1 MTAGEVSLLDAGAS
15 RWEGIRDFWI
25 QYKRQGRAIVGLGI
39 VLLSVATALLA
50 PVIAPYPHNEMSDQL
65 LSPPSAAHLMGTDN
79 LGRDIFSRVVW
90 GTRVSLLFAIGV
102 AAVSLVVGVVL
113 GAIAGYYGGAIDATL
128 SRTFEV
134 FLMIPRLFLIILIA
148 ALFGTSIGFAVFVV
162 GITIWPS
169 NARITRAQVLTL
181 KERPFVRAAR
191 ASGASDFRIL
201 FRHILPNGIYPV
213 VANST
218 LQMASAILIE
228 ASLSFLGLGDPNQPS
243 WGQMLQNA
251 QAYIQT
257 QWWLAFFPGL
267 AIATL
272 VFGFTLIGDGV
283 NYALDPRFRQ
293 Q

>member
-1 MTAGEVSLLDAGAS
+1 MMATRSVRTFSSSLLAAA
-15 RWEGIRDFWI
+15 RDFWQ
-25 QYKRQGRAIVGLGI
+25 QYSRQARAVLGLGI
-39 VLLSVATALLA
+39 VLAAVVIALLA
-50 PVIAPYPHNEMSDQL
+50 PVIAPYPYTEMSNDL
-65 LSPPSAAHLMGTDN
+65 LSPPTADHWMGTDH

-90 GTRVSLLFAIGV
+90 GTRVSLLFALGV
-102 AAVSLVVGVVL
+102 AALSLVVGGIL
-113 GAIAGYYGGAIDATL
+113 GAVAGYYGGPVDAVL
-128 SRTFEV
+128 SRFFEV

-148 ALFGTSIGFAVFVV
+148 ALFGTNIGFAIFVV

-191 ASGASDFRIL
+191 ASGANDLRIL

-243 WGQMLQNA
+243 WGQMLQTA
-251 QAYIQT
+251 QSYLQT
-257 QWWLAFFPGL
+257 EWWLAFFPGL
-267 AIATL
+267 AIALL
-272 VFGFTLIGDGV
+272 VFGFTLMGDGV

-293 Q
+293 H